1 MDLRIFESVPLF
13 VINKTENP
21 VEWALFSMSS
31 MTRASTLKNLISE
44 LAEDGSYD
52 EANLS
57 VDLGHVYAQL
67 NRAWRRRPVAGSIG
81 CSMALVK
88 GVSQ

>member
-1 MDLRIFESVPLF
+1 MGTFLYELDDAREHLQ
-13 VINKTENP
+13 
-21 VEWALFSMSS
+21 
-31 MTRASTLKNLISE
+31 NLISE

-88 GVSQ
+88 RVSQ